1 MFVKKMCVYAAL
13 MGMIFALGI
22 YSAHADCYEC
32 MSCAELIQLAKQ
44 SQQDLR
50 AIKTV
55 LRSAIAVGNVEMV
68 RSYKLDKGSVKKRAQ
83 RIMNALESKGCL
95 AH

>member
-1 MFVKKMCVYAAL
+1 MFVKKICVFGTL
-13 MGMIFALGI
+13 VVMICAVGVF
-22 YSAHADCYEC
+22 SAHADCFEC

-68 RSYKLDKGSVKKRAQ
+68 RSYKLDKGSVKMRAQ

-95 AH
+95 AR

>member
-1 MFVKKMCVYAAL
+1 MFVKKMCTYAAL
-13 MGMIFALGI
+13 IGMISAMGVF
-22 YSAHADCYEC
+22 SAHADCFEC
-32 MSCAELIQLAKQ
+32 MSCAELIHLAKQ

-83 RIMNALESKGCL
+83 MIMNALESKGCL

>member
-1 MFVKKMCVYAAL
+1 MFVRNLCVCVML
-13 MGMIFALGI
+13 VVIVLTVGTF
-22 YSAHADCYEC
+22 SASAGCLEC

-55 LRSAIAVGNVEMV
+55 LRSAIAAGNVERV
-68 RSYKLDKGSVKKRAQ
+68 RSYKLDKGAMTKKAQ
-83 RIMNALESKGCL
+83 MIMNALESKGCL
-95 AH
+95 AR